1 MSALPAMK
9 LEEIQL
15 LFAAR
20 LDIFNSIWGQ
30 PTNTDLKRLRDELIM
45 ILLPIPY
52 DVEKGIHNILGLVMD
67 KEYYEQCYYAKFPT
81 TTKTAVYNRMIT
93 KTDINMY

>member
-1 MSALPAMK
+1 MRYHLCFAADAMSALPSMK

-67 KEYYEQCYYAKFPT
+67 KEYYKQRYCTKLPT
-81 TTKTAVYNRMIT
+81 PTKPAVY
-93 KTDINMY
+93 D